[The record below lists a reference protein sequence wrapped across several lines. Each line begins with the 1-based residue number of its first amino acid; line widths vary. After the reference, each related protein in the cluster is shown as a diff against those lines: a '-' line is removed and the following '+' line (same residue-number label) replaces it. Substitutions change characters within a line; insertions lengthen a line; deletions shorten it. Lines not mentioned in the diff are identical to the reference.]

1 MDFKLAYQDG
11 RADMTWDPVDTIANN
26 VWLSLNI
33 RQGALFTAPR
43 FGNRF
48 HLLKKNTALA
58 PALAEELARE
68 ALDWLIDT
76 GRAVLIEVAA
86 ERDAFNQPDRLLLR
100 GTVVQA
106 DGRRVPFE
114 QFVEVV

>member
-1 MDFKLAYQDG
+1 MDFKLAYYAG
-11 RADMTWDPVDTIANN
+11 RADMTWEPAETIANN

-33 RQGALFTAPR
+33 RKGSLFTAPDFGHR
-43 FGNRF
+43 FY
-48 HLLKKNTALA
+48 LLKKNTALA
-58 PALAEELARE
+58 PALAEELAKE
-68 ALDWLIDT
+68 ALAWLLET
-76 GRAVLIEVAA
+76 GRATSIEVTAQ
-86 ERDAFNQPDRLLLR
+86 RDAVNHPNRLMLY